1 MIFIEKNGIIK
12 TIITTTNLGLKMIR
26 NNFNRSVN
34 FLLISISLI
43 VTGCSDAPKEPLSV
57 NDQAPVNLPQ
67 EDGYVYHSYRTQRK
81 HKFKTA
87 STHKN
92 TVWER
97 LLSLYSLPDIKNPR
111 IDRELYW
118 YLEHPASLAILQQRA
133 EPYLSHILDEIEAK
147 NIPGELALLPVVE
160 SAFVPDAYSKADAS
174 GLWQFIPSTGKE
186 YGLQQNA
193 WYDGR
198 RDIYA
203 STKAATT
210 YLKELSQ
217 NFNGDWLLA
226 LASYNCGKGR
236 VQKSIER
243 NAYRS
248 LPTDYWS
255 LDLPK
260 ETEDYVPRLLAIAKL
275 FAHAD
280 EYNIHL
286 QHIPNRPY
294 FEVVDIKS
302 PIDLHKAAKLANTP
316 LYAFLKLNPGFNR
329 STTAPQGP
337 HRLLVPV
344 SQAKA
349 FKKNLA
355 MLPYSER
362 VTQKP
367 MYQEQVAKVHPQERS
382 EVKVARFRQETP
394 KTNPTDYKVKS
405 EQSIASF
412 VNRDKSKI
420 NSVRQ
425 NANLASNSSSSV
437 KRLENRSEAKSSKN
451 TPLLA
456 KASKAKSLNTQVYAI
471 KKGDTFF
478 NISQRFSVTPKDIA
492 NWNNITLKTA
502 LIPGRK
508 LTIKS
513 VNPQLAS
520 ASSSVRL
527 ISYKVGKG
535 DTLTQISRKF
545 NVSVADLRKSNAA
558 TLVRGLQTGQKLKV
572 IVDNSQS
579 SS

>member
-1 MIFIEKNGIIK
+1 M
-12 TIITTTNLGLKMIR
+12 TR
-26 NNFNRSVN
+26 VNFNRSIN

-43 VTGCSDAPKEPLSV
+43 VTGCSETPTEPLAI
-57 NDQAPVNLPQ
+57 NDQTPVKSTQN
-67 EDGYVYHSYRTQRK
+67 DGYVYHPYRTLRK

-87 STHKN
+87 STHKD

-133 EPYLSHILDEIEAK
+133 EPYLHHILDEIEAK

-174 GLWQFIPSTGKE
+174 GLWQFVPATGKE

-198 RDIYA
+198 RDVYA

-210 YLKELSQ
+210 YLKELSE
-217 NFNGDWLLA
+217 NFDGDWLLA

-236 VQKSIER
+236 VRKSIEK
-243 NAYRS
+243 NEYLN

-255 LDLPK
+255 LDLPE
-260 ETEDYVPRLLAIAKL
+260 ETKNYIPRLLAIAKL
-275 FAHAD
+275 FANAD

-286 QHIPNRPY
+286 QHIPNKPY
-294 FEVVDIKS
+294 FEVIDIKS
-302 PIDLHKAAKLANTP
+302 PLDLQKAANLANTP

-329 STTAPQGP
+329 ASTAPEGP
-337 HRLLVPV
+337 HRLLVPIA
-344 SQAKA
+344 QAQT
-349 FKKNLA
+349 FKRNLA

-362 VTQKP
+362 VTINQYAEKRTTEP
-367 MYQEQVAKVHPQERS
+367 SYQEKYEAQATQLRGD
-382 EVKVARFRQETP
+382 RIR
-394 KTNPTDYKVKS
+394 TNLVQYKVKS
-405 EQSIASF
+405 G
-412 VNRDKSKI
+412 D
-420 NSVRQ
+420 
-425 NANLASNSSSSV
+425 NLASIANRNNTTIQSLQQVNHLTRNSVNSGM
-437 KRLENRSEAKSSKN
+437 RLQIPSEAKSN
-451 TPLLA
+451 NIPLLA
-456 KASKAKSLNTQVYAI
+456 SVSKPKFTNAQVYAI

-492 NWNNITLKTA
+492 NWNSITLKTA

-513 VNPQLAS
+513 INPQLAS
-520 ASSSVRL
+520 ASSSIRL
-527 ISYKVGKG
+527 INYKVGQG
-535 DTLTQISRKF
+535 DSLTQISRKF

-558 TLVRGLQTGQKLKV
+558 TLVRGLRPGQTLKV
-572 IVDNSQS
+572 IIDNNQS

>member
-1 MIFIEKNGIIK
+1 
-12 TIITTTNLGLKMIR
+12 MIR

-43 VTGCSDAPKEPLSV
+43 VTGCSDTPKEPLSIS
-57 NDQAPVNLPQ
+57 DQAPAKSAQN
-67 EDGYVYHSYRTQRK
+67 DSYVYHPYRTLRK
-81 HKFKTA
+81 HKFNKTA

-118 YLEHPASLAILQQRA
+118 YLEHPTSLAILQQRA
-133 EPYLSHILDEIEAK
+133 EPYLNHILDEIEAK
-147 NIPGELALLPVVE
+147 DIPGELALLPVVE

-174 GLWQFIPSTGKE
+174 GLWQFVPSTGRE
-186 YGLQQNA
+186 YGLQQND

-210 YLKELSQ
+210 YLKELSET
-217 NFNGDWLLA
+217 FDGDWLLA

-236 VQKSIER
+236 VKKSIER
-243 NAYRS
+243 NEYRN

-255 LDLPK
+255 LDLPE

-316 LYAFLKLNPGFNR
+316 LHTFLKLNPGFNR
-329 STTAPQGP
+329 SSTAPQGP

-344 SQAKA
+344 SQAKE

-362 VTQKP
+362 VTFKQ
-367 MYQEQVAKVHPQERS
+367 YDEERVAEVHPQEKHEEKSVQIRGN
-382 EVKVARFRQETP
+382 EVKTILTQ
-394 KTNPTDYKVKS
+394 YKVKTG
-405 EQSIASF
+405 ENLASIA
-412 VNRDKSKI
+412 NKNNTTIKSLRQTNNLAG
-420 NSVRQ
+420 NSVR
-425 NANLASNSSSSV
+425 SGT
-437 KRLENRSEAKSSKN
+437 RLLIPSEAKSN
-451 TPLLA
+451 RIPLLA
-456 KASKAKSLNTQVYAI
+456 TASKNKSANTQVYAI

-513 VNPQLAS
+513 INPQLAS
-520 ASSSVRL
+520 ASSSIRL
-527 ISYKVGKG
+527 INYTVGKG
-535 DTLTQISRKF
+535 DSLTQISRKF

-558 TLVRGLQTGQKLKV
+558 TLVKGLQPGQKLKV
-572 IVDNSQS
+572 IIDSNQS

>member
-1 MIFIEKNGIIK
+1 MK
-12 TIITTTNLGLKMIR
+12 R
-26 NNFNRSVN
+26 VNFNRSVN

-43 VTGCSDAPKEPLSV
+43 VTGCSDAPKEPLAV
-57 NDQAPVNLPQ
+57 NYQTPAPLAQNNN
-67 EDGYVYHSYRTQRK
+67 YVYHPYRTPRK
-81 HKFKTA
+81 HKFNKTA
-87 STHKN
+87 STHKD

-97 LLSLYSLPDIKNPR
+97 LLSLYSLPDIQNPR

-118 YLEHPASLAILQQRA
+118 YLDHPASLAILQQRA
-133 EPYLSHILDEIEAK
+133 EPYLNHILDEIEAK

-174 GLWQFIPSTGKE
+174 GLWQFIPSTGRE
-186 YGLQQNA
+186 YGLQQND

-217 NFNGDWLLA
+217 EFEGDWLLA

-236 VQKSIER
+236 VRKSIER
-243 NAYRS
+243 NEYRD

-255 LDLPK
+255 LDLPQ

-280 EYNIHL
+280 EYNVHL

-302 PIDLHKAAKLANTP
+302 PLDLHKAAKLANTP

-329 STTAPQGP
+329 SSTAPEGP

-344 SQAKA
+344 GQAQA

-362 VTQKP
+362 VTIKQFDD
-367 MYQEQVAKVHPQERS
+367 EQVAYIRPQEMH
-382 EVKVARFRQETP
+382 QEKPVPTRWDVSP
-394 KTNPTDYKVKS
+394 KILPTQYKVKYGDNLA
-405 EQSIASF
+405 SIAYRNNTTIKTLRMANNLDS
-412 VNRDKSKI
+412 
-420 NSVRQ
+420 NSVRSGIRLQ
-425 NANLASNSSSSV
+425 IPSQASSV
-437 KRLENRSEAKSSKN
+437 NIPSF
-451 TPLLA
+451 T
-456 KASKAKSLNTQVYAI
+456 KASKTKSASSQVYAV

-492 NWNNITLKTA
+492 NWNNVTLKTA

-513 VNPQLAS
+513 INPQLAS
-520 ASSSVRL
+520 ASSSIRL
-527 ISYKVGKG
+527 VSYTVGKG
-535 DTLTQISRKF
+535 DSLTQISRKF

-558 TLVRGLQTGQKLKV
+558 TLIKGLQPGQKLKV
-572 IVDNSQS
+572 IVDSNQS

>member
-1 MIFIEKNGIIK
+1 
-12 TIITTTNLGLKMIR
+12 MIR

-43 VTGCSDAPKEPLSV
+43 VTGCSDTPKEPLSISDQTPV
-57 NDQAPVNLPQ
+57 KSTRNDS
-67 EDGYVYHSYRTQRK
+67 YVYHPYHTLRK
-81 HKFKTA
+81 HKFNKTA

-111 IDRELYW
+111 VDRELYW

-133 EPYLSHILDEIEAK
+133 EPYLNHILDEIEAK
-147 NIPGELALLPVVE
+147 NMPGELALLPVVE

-174 GLWQFIPSTGKE
+174 GLWQFVPATGRE
-186 YGLQQNA
+186 YGLQQND

-198 RDIYA
+198 RDVYA

-210 YLKELSQ
+210 YLKELSET
-217 NFNGDWLLA
+217 FDGDWLLA

-236 VQKSIER
+236 VRKSIER
-243 NAYRS
+243 NEYRN

-255 LDLPK
+255 LDLPE
-260 ETEDYVPRLLAIAKL
+260 ETQDYVPRLLAIAKL

-280 EYNIHL
+280 EYNVHL

-329 STTAPQGP
+329 SSTAPQGP

-344 SQAKA
+344 AQAQT

-362 VTQKP
+362 VSIKAFD
-367 MYQEQVAKVHPQERS
+367 EERVAMIRTE
-382 EVKVARFRQETP
+382 VAR
-394 KTNPTDYKVKS
+394 PTLTQYKAKS
-405 EQSIASF
+405 EENLASF
-412 VNRDKSKI
+412 SKRNNITIKSLRQASYLTS
-420 NSVRQ
+420 NSVR
-425 NANLASNSSSSV
+425 SS
-437 KRLENRSEAKSSKN
+437 KRLQLPSETKSN
-451 TPLLA
+451 NIPLLA
-456 KASKAKSLNTQVYAI
+456 SVSKTKPASAQVYAV

-520 ASSSVRL
+520 TSSSIRL
-527 ISYKVGKG
+527 INYTVGKG
-535 DTLTQISRKF
+535 DSLTQISRKF

-558 TLVRGLQTGQKLKV
+558 TLVRGLQPGQKLKV
-572 IVDNSQS
+572 VVDSNQS

>member
-1 MIFIEKNGIIK
+1 M
-12 TIITTTNLGLKMIR
+12 TR
-26 NNFNRSVN
+26 VNFNRSVN

-43 VTGCSDAPKEPLSV
+43 VTGCSEAPKEPLSV
-57 NDQAPVNLPQ
+57 SEPAPVRPAQNN
-67 EDGYVYHSYRTQRK
+67 GYVYHAPYHLPLQK

-118 YLEHPASLAILQQRA
+118 YLDHPASLAILQQRA
-133 EPYLSHILDEIEAK
+133 EPYLHHILDEIEAK
-147 NIPGELALLPVVE
+147 NIPGELALLPIVE

-174 GLWQFIPSTGKE
+174 GLWQFVPATGRE
-186 YGLQQNA
+186 FGLQQND

-198 RDIYA
+198 RDVYA

-210 YLKELSQ
+210 YLKQLSE
-217 NFNGDWLLA
+217 NFDGDWLLA

-236 VQKSIER
+236 VRKSIER
-243 NAYRS
+243 NEYLN

-255 LDLPK
+255 LDLPE

-275 FAHAD
+275 FANAD
-280 EYNIHL
+280 EYNVHL

-294 FEVVDIKS
+294 FEVIDIKY
-302 PIDLHKAAKLANTP
+302 PLDLDKAAQLANTP
-316 LYAFLKLNPGFNR
+316 LDKFLKLNPGFSR
-329 STTAPQGP
+329 SSTAPQGP

-344 SQAKA
+344 AQAQA
-349 FKKNLA
+349 FKRNLA
-355 MLPYSER
+355 LLPYSER
-362 VTQKP
+362 VALKQ
-367 MYQEQVAKVHPQERS
+367 YDEEQVAEISPQERH
-382 EVKVARFRQETP
+382 EEKTVRIVRQEVAAP
-394 KTNPTDYKVKS
+394 RAILAQYKVKS
-405 EQSIASF
+405 SE
-412 VNRDKSKI
+412 
-420 NSVRQ
+420 
-425 NANLASNSSSSV
+425 NLAFVADRSHATIKLPRQANYLSGNFVRSAG
-437 KRLENRSEAKSSKN
+437 RLPSLSEAKSNNS
-451 TPLLA
+451 PLLVV
-456 KASKAKSLNTQVYAI
+456 ASKTKSASSQVYAI

-508 LTIKS
+508 LNIKS

-520 ASSSVRL
+520 ASSSTRL
-527 ISYKVGKG
+527 ISYTVGQG
-535 DTLTQISRKF
+535 DSLTQISRKF

-558 TLVRGLQTGQKLKV
+558 TLVKGLRPGQKLKV
-572 IVDNSQS
+572 IVDGNQS

>member
-1 MIFIEKNGIIK
+1 MK
-12 TIITTTNLGLKMIR
+12 R
-26 NNFNRSVN
+26 VNFNRSVN

-43 VTGCSDAPKEPLSV
+43 VTGCSDSPKEHLTV
-57 NDQAPVNLPQ
+57 NDQAPAPLAQNNN
-67 EDGYVYHSYRTQRK
+67 YVYHPYRTPRK
-81 HKFKTA
+81 HKFNKTA
-87 STHKN
+87 STHKD

-97 LLSLYSLPDIKNPR
+97 LLSLYSLPDIQNPR

-118 YLEHPASLAILQQRA
+118 YLDHPASLAILQQRA
-133 EPYLSHILDEIEAK
+133 EPYLNHILDEIEAK

-174 GLWQFIPSTGKE
+174 GLWQFIPSTGRE
-186 YGLQQNA
+186 YGLQQNS

-217 NFNGDWLLA
+217 EFEGDWLLA

-236 VQKSIER
+236 VRKSIER
-243 NAYRS
+243 NEYRD

-255 LDLPK
+255 LDLPE

-280 EYNIHL
+280 EYNVHL

-294 FEVVDIKS
+294 FEVIDIKS
-302 PIDLHKAAKLANTP
+302 PLDLHKAAKLANTP

-329 STTAPQGP
+329 SSTAPEGP

-344 SQAKA
+344 GQAQA
-349 FKKNLA
+349 FKRNLA

-362 VTQKP
+362 VTIKQFDD
-367 MYQEQVAKVHPQERS
+367 EQVAYVRPQEMHQEKPVPTRWD
-382 EVKVARFRQETP
+382 VAP
-394 KTNPTDYKVKS
+394 KILPTQYKVKYG
-405 EQSIASF
+405 
-412 VNRDKSKI
+412 D
-420 NSVRQ
+420 
-425 NANLASNSSSSV
+425 NLASIANRNNTTIKMLRMANNLDSNTVRSGTRLHIPSQASSDTVPSF
-437 KRLENRSEAKSSKN
+437 
-451 TPLLA
+451 T
-456 KASKAKSLNTQVYAI
+456 KASKTKSPSSQVYAV

-492 NWNNITLKTA
+492 NWNNVTLKTA

-513 VNPQLAS
+513 INPQLAS
-520 ASSSVRL
+520 ASSSIRL
-527 ISYKVGKG
+527 VTYTVGKG
-535 DTLTQISRKF
+535 DSLIQISRKF
-545 NVSVADLRKSNAA
+545 NVSTADLRKSNAA
-558 TLVRGLQTGQKLKV
+558 TLVRGLRPGQKLKI
-572 IVDNSQS
+572 IVDNNQS

>member
-1 MIFIEKNGIIK
+1 M
-12 TIITTTNLGLKMIR
+12 TR
-26 NNFNRSVN
+26 VNFNRSIN

-43 VTGCSDAPKEPLSV
+43 VTGCSETPTEPLAI
-57 NDQAPVNLPQ
+57 NDQTPVKSTQN
-67 EDGYVYHSYRTQRK
+67 DGYVYHPYRTLRK

-87 STHKN
+87 STHKD

-133 EPYLSHILDEIEAK
+133 EPYLHHILDEIEAK

-174 GLWQFIPSTGKE
+174 GLWQFVPATGKE

-198 RDIYA
+198 RDVYA

-210 YLKELSQ
+210 YLKELSE
-217 NFNGDWLLA
+217 NFDGDWLLA

-236 VQKSIER
+236 VRKSIEK
-243 NAYRS
+243 NEYLN

-255 LDLPK
+255 LDLPE
-260 ETEDYVPRLLAIAKL
+260 ETKNYIPRLLAIAKL
-275 FAHAD
+275 FANAD

-286 QHIPNRPY
+286 QHIPNKPY
-294 FEVVDIKS
+294 FEVIDIKS
-302 PIDLHKAAKLANTP
+302 PLDLQKAANLANTP

-329 STTAPQGP
+329 ASTAPEGP
-337 HRLLVPV
+337 HRLLVPIA
-344 SQAKA
+344 QAQT
-349 FKKNLA
+349 FKRNLA

-362 VTQKP
+362 VTINQYAEKRTTEP
-367 MYQEQVAKVHPQERS
+367 SYQEKYEAQATQLRGD
-382 EVKVARFRQETP
+382 RIR
-394 KTNPTDYKVKS
+394 TNLVQYKVKS
-405 EQSIASF
+405 G
-412 VNRDKSKI
+412 D
-420 NSVRQ
+420 
-425 NANLASNSSSSV
+425 NLASIANRNNTTIQSLHQVNYLTRNSVNSGM
-437 KRLENRSEAKSSKN
+437 RLQIPSEAKSN
-451 TPLLA
+451 NIPLLA
-456 KASKAKSLNTQVYAI
+456 SVSKPKSTNAQVYAI

-492 NWNNITLKTA
+492 NWNSITLKTA

-520 ASSSVRL
+520 ASSSIRL
-527 ISYKVGKG
+527 INYKVGQG
-535 DTLTQISRKF
+535 DSLTQISRKF

-558 TLVRGLQTGQKLKV
+558 TLVRGLRPGQTLKV
-572 IVDNSQS
+572 IIDNNQS

>member
-1 MIFIEKNGIIK
+1 MIFIKKNAKLQIK
-12 TIITTTNLGLKMIR
+12 TITIPLGLKMIR
-26 NNFNRSVN
+26 VNFNRSVN

-57 NDQAPVNLPQ
+57 NVQAPVKSTQNNS
-67 EDGYVYHSYRTQRK
+67 YIYHPYHTLRK
-81 HKFKTA
+81 YKFNKTA

-111 IDRELYW
+111 IDHELYW
-118 YLEHPASLAILQQRA
+118 YLEHPTSLAILQQRA
-133 EPYLSHILDEIEAK
+133 EPYLNHILDEIEAK

-174 GLWQFIPSTGKE
+174 GLWQFVPSTGKE
-186 YGLQQNA
+186 YGLQQND

-210 YLKELSQ
+210 YLKELSET
-217 NFNGDWLLA
+217 FNGDWLLA

-236 VQKSIER
+236 VKKSIER
-243 NAYRS
+243 NEYLN

-255 LDLPK
+255 LDLPE
-260 ETEDYVPRLLAIAKL
+260 ETEDYVPRLLAIARL

-286 QHIPNRPY
+286 QHIPNKPY

-302 PIDLHKAAKLANTP
+302 PIDLHKAAQLANTP
-316 LYAFLKLNPGFNR
+316 LYSFLKLNPGFNR
-329 STTAPQGP
+329 SSTAPQGP

-344 SQAKA
+344 AQAQT

-362 VTQKP
+362 VAIKQYDEESVAMVRPQQKHEQKAATTQIDAVRP
-367 MYQEQVAKVHPQERS
+367 ILAQ
-382 EVKVARFRQETP
+382 
-394 KTNPTDYKVKS
+394 YKVKS
-405 EQSIASF
+405 G
-412 VNRDKSKI
+412 D
-420 NSVRQ
+420 
-425 NANLASNSSSSV
+425 NLASLANNNASTKSLRQVSHLSNNTTRS
-437 KRLENRSEAKSSKN
+437 RLQLPSEAKSNSI
-451 TPLLA
+451 PSLA
-456 KASKAKSLNTQVYAI
+456 KASKTRLANSQVYAI

-478 NISQRFSVTPKDIA
+478 NISQRFAVTPKDIA
-492 NWNNITLKTA
+492 NWNNISLKTA

-513 VNPQLAS
+513 VNQQLAS
-520 ASSSVRL
+520 ASPSIRL
-527 ISYKVGKG
+527 ISYTVGKG
-535 DTLTQISRKF
+535 DSLTQISRKF

-558 TLVRGLQTGQKLKV
+558 TLVKGLRPGQKLKV
-572 IVDNSQS
+572 LIDNNQS

>member
-1 MIFIEKNGIIK
+1 MLK
-12 TIITTTNLGLKMIR
+12 IITIPIGLQMIR
-26 NNFNRSVN
+26 VNFNRSIN
-34 FLLISISLI
+34 FVLISMSLI
-43 VTGCSDAPKEPLSV
+43 VTGCSDTPKESLSV
-57 NDQAPVNLPQ
+57 VDQVPFKSTQNYS
-67 EDGYVYHSYRTQRK
+67 YVYHPYRTLRK
-81 HKFKTA
+81 HNFKTA

-118 YLEHPASLAILQQRA
+118 YLDHPTSLALIQQRA
-133 EPYLSHILDEIEAK
+133 EPYLHHILDEIEAK

-160 SAFVPDAYSKADAS
+160 SAFVPDAYSSADAS
-174 GLWQFIPSTGKE
+174 GLWQFIPSTGRE
-186 YGLQQNA
+186 FGLQQND

-210 YLKELSQ
+210 YLRQLSE
-217 NFNGDWLLA
+217 NFDGDWLLA

-236 VQKSIER
+236 VQKSIAR
-243 NAYRS
+243 NEYLN

-255 LDLPK
+255 LDLPQ
-260 ETEDYVPRLLAIAKL
+260 ETENYVPRLLAIAKL
-275 FAHAD
+275 FANAD
-280 EYNIHL
+280 DYNIHL

-302 PIDLHKAAKLANTP
+302 PLDLHKAAQLANTP
-316 LYAFLKLNPGFNR
+316 LYKFLKLNPGFNR
-329 STTAPQGP
+329 SSTAPQGP

-344 SQAKA
+344 AQAQA
-349 FKKNLA
+349 FKRNLA

-362 VTQKP
+362 LAIKP
-367 MYQEQVAKVHPQERS
+367 YEVQVAEAQPQEKYEYKTAKIRS
-382 EVKVARFRQETP
+382 DEVRSTFSQ
-394 KTNPTDYKVKS
+394 YKVKS
-405 EQSIASF
+405 D
-412 VNRDKSKI
+412 NRLAAFSRTNYSAVKS
-420 NSVRQ
+420 NRQ
-425 NANLASNSSSSV
+425 PLHLASNSNRTSMPSQIHSTT
-437 KRLENRSEAKSSKN
+437 KSNNIRLLER
-451 TPLLA
+451 
-456 KASKAKSLNTQVYAI
+456 ASKTKFANAQVYAI

-478 NISQRFSVTPKDIA
+478 NISQRFSVTPKEVA

-520 ASSSVRL
+520 ASPSIRL

-535 DTLTQISRKF
+535 DSLLQISRKF
-545 NVSVADLRKSNAA
+545 NVSLSDLRKSNAA
-558 TLVRGLQTGQKLKV
+558 TLVRGLQPGQKLKI
-572 IVDNSQS
+572 IVDNNQS

>member
-1 MIFIEKNGIIK
+1 LI
-12 TIITTTNLGLKMIR
+12 IITISLGLKMIR

-43 VTGCSDAPKEPLSV
+43 VTGCSDTPKEPLSI
-57 NDQAPVNLPQ
+57 NDQAPATSAQNNS
-67 EDGYVYHSYRTQRK
+67 YVYHPYRTLRK
-81 HKFKTA
+81 HKFNKTA

-118 YLEHPASLAILQQRA
+118 YLEHPTSLAILQQRA
-133 EPYLSHILDEIEAK
+133 EPYLNHILDEIEAK
-147 NIPGELALLPVVE
+147 DIPGELALLPVVE

-174 GLWQFIPSTGKE
+174 GLWQFVPSTGRE
-186 YGLQQNA
+186 YGLQQND

-210 YLKELSQ
+210 YLKELSET
-217 NFNGDWLLA
+217 FDGDWLLA

-236 VQKSIER
+236 VKKSIER
-243 NAYRS
+243 NEYRN

-255 LDLPK
+255 LDLPE

-316 LYAFLKLNPGFNR
+316 LHSFLKLNPGFNR
-329 STTAPQGP
+329 SSTAPQGP
-337 HRLLVPV
+337 HRLLIPV
-344 SQAKA
+344 SQAKE

-362 VTQKP
+362 VTLKQ
-367 MYQEQVAKVHPQERS
+367 YDEEVVAEIHPQEKHEEKSARIRGN
-382 EVKVARFRQETP
+382 EVKTILTQ
-394 KTNPTDYKVKS
+394 YKVKTG
-405 EQSIASF
+405 ENLTSIA
-412 VNRDKSKI
+412 NKNNTTIKSLRLANNLAG
-420 NSVRQ
+420 NSVR
-425 NANLASNSSSSV
+425 SGT
-437 KRLENRSEAKSSKN
+437 RLLIPSEAKSNSI
-451 TPLLA
+451 PLLA
-456 KASKAKSLNTQVYAI
+456 TASKTKSANAQVYAI

-520 ASSSVRL
+520 ASSSIRL
-527 ISYKVGKG
+527 ISYTVGKG
-535 DTLTQISRKF
+535 DSLTQISRKF

-558 TLVRGLQTGQKLKV
+558 TLIKGLQPGQKLKV
-572 IVDNSQS
+572 IIDSNQS

>member
-1 MIFIEKNGIIK
+1 
-12 TIITTTNLGLKMIR
+12 MIR
-26 NNFNRSVN
+26 VNFNRSIN

-43 VTGCSDAPKEPLSV
+43 VTGCSDTPKEPLSIS
-57 NDQAPVNLPQ
+57 DQAPVKSANKAS
-67 EDGYVYHSYRTQRK
+67 YVYHPYRTLPK

-97 LLSLYSLPDIKNPR
+97 LLSLYSLPEINNPR

-133 EPYLSHILDEIEAK
+133 EPYLHHILDEIEAK

-174 GLWQFIPSTGKE
+174 GLWQFVPATGRE
-186 YGLQQNA
+186 YGLQQND

-198 RDIYA
+198 RDVYA

-210 YLKELSQ
+210 YLRELSET
-217 NFNGDWLLA
+217 FDGDWLLA

-236 VQKSIER
+236 VKKSIER
-243 NAYRS
+243 NEYLN

-255 LDLPK
+255 LDLPE
-260 ETEDYVPRLLAIAKL
+260 ETQNYVPRLLAIAKL
-275 FAHAD
+275 FANAD

-302 PIDLHKAAKLANTP
+302 PLDLHKAAQLANTP

-329 STTAPQGP
+329 SSTAPDGP

-344 SQAKA
+344 AQAPT
-349 FKKNLA
+349 FKRNLA
-355 MLPYSER
+355 MLPYWER
-362 VTQKP
+362 VAIKQYDDKRAA
-367 MYQEQVAKVHPQERS
+367 EIRPQEKH
-382 EVKVARFRQETP
+382 EEKVAQTRQEAART
-394 KTNPTDYKVKS
+394 TLTQYKVKS
-405 EQSIASF
+405 GENLASIA
-412 VNRDKSKI
+412 NRNYTTIKSL
-420 NSVRQ
+420 RQ
-425 NANLASNSSSSV
+425 ANHLASNSVRSGM
-437 KRLENRSEAKSSKN
+437 RLQIPSAAKSN
-451 TPLLA
+451 NFPLLA
-456 KASKAKSLNTQVYAI
+456 KTSKNKSANTQVYAI

-508 LTIKS
+508 LSIKS

-520 ASSSVRL
+520 ASSSIRL
-527 ISYKVGKG
+527 ISYTVGKG

-545 NVSVADLRKSNAA
+545 NISVAELRKSNAA
-558 TLVRGLQTGQKLKV
+558 TLVKGLQTGQKLKI
-572 IVDNSQS
+572 IVDNQVS
-579 SS
+579 S

>member
-1 MIFIEKNGIIK
+1 
-12 TIITTTNLGLKMIR
+12 MIR
-26 NNFNRSVN
+26 VNFNRSIN

-43 VTGCSDAPKEPLSV
+43 VTGCSDTPKESLSID
-57 NDQAPVNLPQ
+57 DQAPVKSNRKS
-67 EDGYVYHSYRTQRK
+67 GYVYHPYRIQRK

-118 YLEHPASLAILQQRA
+118 YLDHPASLAILQQRA
-133 EPYLSHILDEIEAK
+133 EPYLHHILDEIEAK

-186 YGLQQNA
+186 YGLEQNA

-198 RDIYA
+198 RDVYA
-203 STKAATT
+203 STIAATN
-210 YLKELSQ
+210 YLKELSET
-217 NFNGDWLLA
+217 FDGDWLLA

-236 VQKSIER
+236 VKKSIEQ
-243 NAYRS
+243 NEYLN

-255 LDLPK
+255 LDLPE
-260 ETEDYVPRLLAIAKL
+260 ETENYVPKLLAVAKL
-275 FAHAD
+275 FANAD

-302 PIDLHKAAKLANTP
+302 PLDLNKAAELANTP
-316 LYAFLKLNPGFNR
+316 LYTLLKLNPGFNR
-329 STTAPQGP
+329 SSTAPQGP

-344 SQAKA
+344 AKA
-349 FKKNLA
+349 QTFKKNLA

-362 VTQKP
+362 VSIKQ
-367 MYQEQVAKVHPQERS
+367 YNREQGS
-382 EVKVARFRQETP
+382 EPSYRKKQVIKIAQNHGYSSQSIANRTHI
-394 KTNPTDYKVKS
+394 KVKS
-405 EQSIASF
+405 HN
-412 VNRDKSKI
+412 V
-420 NSVRQ
+420 
-425 NANLASNSSSSV
+425 
-437 KRLENRSEAKSSKN
+437 
-451 TPLLA
+451 PLFA
-456 KASKAKSLNTQVYAI
+456 KASKTKSSIAQVYSI

-492 NWNNITLKTA
+492 SWNNVTLKTP

-508 LTIKS
+508 LIIKS

-520 ASSSVRL
+520 SSSSIRL
-527 ISYKVGKG
+527 ITYTVGKG
-535 DTLTQISRKF
+535 DSLTQISRKF

-558 TLVRGLQTGQKLKV
+558 ILVKGLRPGQKLKV
-572 IVDNSQS
+572 LVENTQS

>member
-1 MIFIEKNGIIK
+1 
-12 TIITTTNLGLKMIR
+12 MIR

-43 VTGCSDAPKEPLSV
+43 VTGCSDTPKEPLSIS
-57 NDQAPVNLPQ
+57 DQAPATSAQNNS
-67 EDGYVYHSYRTQRK
+67 YVYHPYRTLRK
-81 HKFKTA
+81 HKFNKTA

-111 IDRELYW
+111 IDHELYW
-118 YLEHPASLAILQQRA
+118 YLEHPTSLAILQQRA
-133 EPYLSHILDEIEAK
+133 EPYLNHILDEIEAK
-147 NIPGELALLPVVE
+147 DIPGELALLPVVE

-174 GLWQFIPSTGKE
+174 GLWQFVPSTGRE
-186 YGLQQNA
+186 YGLQQND

-210 YLKELSQ
+210 YLKELSET
-217 NFNGDWLLA
+217 FDGDWLLA

-236 VQKSIER
+236 VKKSIER
-243 NAYRS
+243 NEYRN

-255 LDLPK
+255 LDLPE

-316 LYAFLKLNPGFNR
+316 LHSFLKLNPGFNR
-329 STTAPQGP
+329 SSTAPQGP
-337 HRLLVPV
+337 HRLLIPV
-344 SQAKA
+344 SQAKE

-362 VTQKP
+362 VTLKQ
-367 MYQEQVAKVHPQERS
+367 YDEEVVAEIHPQEKHEEKSARIRGN
-382 EVKVARFRQETP
+382 EVKTILTQ
-394 KTNPTDYKVKS
+394 YKVKTG
-405 EQSIASF
+405 ENLTSIA
-412 VNRDKSKI
+412 NKNNTTIKSLRLANNLAG
-420 NSVRQ
+420 NSVR
-425 NANLASNSSSSV
+425 SGT
-437 KRLENRSEAKSSKN
+437 RLLIPSEAKSNSI
-451 TPLLA
+451 PLLA
-456 KASKAKSLNTQVYAI
+456 TASKAKSANAQVYAI

-520 ASSSVRL
+520 ASSSIRL
-527 ISYKVGKG
+527 ISYTVGKG
-535 DTLTQISRKF
+535 DSLTQISRKF

-558 TLVRGLQTGQKLKV
+558 TLIKGLQPGQKLKV
-572 IVDNSQS
+572 IIDSNQS

>member
-1 MIFIEKNGIIK
+1 
-12 TIITTTNLGLKMIR
+12 MIR
-26 NNFNRSVN
+26 VNFNRSVN

-43 VTGCSDAPKEPLSV
+43 VTGCSDTPKEPLSI
-57 NDQAPVNLPQ
+57 NDQAPVKSAQN
-67 EDGYVYHSYRTQRK
+67 DSYVYHPYRTLRK
-81 HKFKTA
+81 HKFNKTA

-118 YLEHPASLAILQQRA
+118 YLDHPASLAILQQRA
-133 EPYLSHILDEIEAK
+133 EPYLNHILDEIEAK

-174 GLWQFIPSTGKE
+174 GLWQFVPATGRE
-186 YGLQQNA
+186 YGLQQND

-210 YLKELSQ
+210 YLKELSET
-217 NFNGDWLLA
+217 FDGDWLLA

-236 VQKSIER
+236 VKKSIER
-243 NAYRS
+243 NEYRN

-255 LDLPK
+255 LDLPD

-280 EYNIHL
+280 EYNVHL

-302 PIDLHKAAKLANTP
+302 PLDLHKAAKLANTP

-329 STTAPQGP
+329 SSTAPQGP

-344 SQAKA
+344 AQAQA

-362 VTQKP
+362 VTIKQ
-367 MYQEQVAKVHPQERS
+367 YDEER
-382 EVKVARFRQETP
+382 
-394 KTNPTDYKVKS
+394 
-405 EQSIASF
+405 
-412 VNRDKSKI
+412 
-420 NSVRQ
+420 
-425 NANLASNSSSSV
+425 
-437 KRLENRSEAKSSKN
+437 
-451 TPLLA
+451 
-456 KASKAKSLNTQVYAI
+456 
-471 KKGDTFF
+471 
-478 NISQRFSVTPKDIA
+478 
-492 NWNNITLKTA
+492 
-502 LIPGRK
+502 
-508 LTIKS
+508 
-513 VNPQLAS
+513 
-520 ASSSVRL
+520 
-527 ISYKVGKG
+527 
-535 DTLTQISRKF
+535 
-545 NVSVADLRKSNAA
+545 VADDSPARKA
-558 TLVRGLQTGQKLKV
+558 
-572 IVDNSQS
+572 
-579 SS
+579 

>member
-1 MIFIEKNGIIK
+1 M
-12 TIITTTNLGLKMIR
+12 TR
-26 NNFNRSVN
+26 VNFNRSIN
-34 FLLISISLI
+34 FLLISMSLI
-43 VTGCSDAPKEPLSV
+43 VTGCSDIPKEPLTI
-57 NDQAPVNLPQ
+57 NDQAPVNSTQ
-67 EDGYVYHSYRTQRK
+67 NESYVYHPYRKLNK

-87 STHKN
+87 STHRD

-118 YLEHPASLAILQQRA
+118 YLEHPASLAIIQQRA
-133 EPYLSHILDEIEAK
+133 EPYLHHILDEIEAK

-174 GLWQFIPSTGKE
+174 GLWQFVPSTGKE
-186 YGLQQNA
+186 YGLQQNN

-210 YLKELSQ
+210 YLKELSE
-217 NFNGDWLLA
+217 NFDGDWLLA

-236 VQKSIER
+236 VRKSIER
-243 NAYRS
+243 NEYLN

-255 LDLPK
+255 LDLPQ

-302 PIDLHKAAKLANTP
+302 PLDLNKAAKLANTP

-329 STTAPQGP
+329 SSTAPEGP

-344 SQAKA
+344 AQAQS

-362 VTQKP
+362 VALKQYDEDQVTEP
-367 MYQEQVAKVHPQERS
+367 RHQEKREEKAALLRS
-382 EVKVARFRQETP
+382 DAIRTSLAQ
-394 KTNPTDYKVKS
+394 YKVKS
-405 EQSIASF
+405 GDNLTSIA
-412 VNRDKSKI
+412 DK
-420 NSVRQ
+420 NNTTTQLLRET
-425 NANLASNSSSSV
+425 NHLASNDV
-437 KRLENRSEAKSSKN
+437 RSDMHLQIPSEVEEKSN
-451 TPLLA
+451 ANPLFI
-456 KASKAKSLNTQVYAI
+456 KASKTKSASTQVYAI
-471 KKGDTFF
+471 KKGDTFY
-478 NISQRFSVTPKDIA
+478 NISQRFSVAPKEIA
-492 NWNNITLKTA
+492 SWNNITLKTA
-502 LIPGRK
+502 LIPGQK

-513 VNPQLAS
+513 INPQLAS
-520 ASSSVRL
+520 VSSSIRL
-527 ISYKVGKG
+527 ISYTVGKG
-535 DTLTQISRKF
+535 DSLIQISKKF
-545 NVSVADLRKSNAA
+545 NVPVAEIRKSNAA
-558 TLVRGLQTGQKLKV
+558 TLVKGLLPGQRLKV
-572 IVDNSQS
+572 FVDNSQS